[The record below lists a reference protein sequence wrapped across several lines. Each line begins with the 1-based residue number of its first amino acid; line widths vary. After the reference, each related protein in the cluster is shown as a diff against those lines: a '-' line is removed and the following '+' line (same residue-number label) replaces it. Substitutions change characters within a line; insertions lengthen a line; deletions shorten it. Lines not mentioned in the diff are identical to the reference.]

1 MMVFHRQRIE
11 TSIPVAHVLRFFVLA
26 GQFQLLRQTL
36 DHGAVERIQ
45 VVRLPQTIQN
55 TFRGIVVARLQQV
68 RLTVHTP
75 SRSRS

>member
-45 VVRLPQTIQN
+45 VVRLPQTIR
-55 TFRGIVVARLQQV
+55 TLSGVSLLRAC
-68 RLTVHTP
+68 
-75 SRSRS
+75 SKCA